1 MTTVIDN
8 IEFAGF
14 GMIGN
19 LKWCNLIG
27 WTGAMVQFDWL
38 IIVLVWLTIWFDQF
52 YKRRATFS
60 SPVILHFATNENGAT
75 LSKEK
80 NQSFLHDM

>member
-1 MTTVIDN
+1 MTTVIDS

-52 YKRRATFS
+52 YKRRATFA